1 MNEGMGVWETVAAAV
16 LPEAVGRLPPVGEP
30 GRGKREGPALCRCTA
45 LRPGPA
51 RHPACA
57 PDLGGSDLRQ
67 GTVSR
72 TAHSPCSKKGLGSSE
87 GQVPLLILITFM
99 PQREAS
105 GVSCLW
111 KWVKVITQICV

>member
-1 MNEGMGVWETVAAAV
+1 MGVWETVASAV

-30 GRGKREGPALCRCTA
+30 GQGEREGPALCRRAA
-45 LRPGPA
+45 LRPGLA
-51 RHPACA
+51 RHPTCV
-57 PDLGGSDLRQ
+57 PDLGSSDLWQ

-72 TAHSPCSKKGLGSSE
+72 TAHSPCSKRPGSSE
-87 GQVPLLILITFM
+87 QQVPLLILITFM

-111 KWVKVITQICV
+111 K